1 MNSYFTVLEFMT
13 LGFVVG
19 IWCTSIAFLAGI
31 FVGGFAPTLSNVLA
45 LIMFPLFSLTGVMV
59 VLKSNKLFTLENYF
73 KVSVL
78 KHRQQFFSMLPI
90 LATLVWADIWLTI
103 RHSGLEMD
111 ALFVTGIALAI
122 AWVPLMRYYYLKSV
136 W

>member
-19 IWCTSIAFLAGI
+19 IWGTSVAFLVGI
-31 FVGGFAPTLSNVLA
+31 FAGGFQPTLSNFLA
-45 LIMFPLFSLTGVMV
+45 LIMFPLFSLTGAMV

-73 KVSVL
+73 KISVL
-78 KHRQQFFSMLPI
+78 THRQQFYAMMPV
-90 LATLVWADIWLTI
+90 LATLVWADLWLTI
-103 RHSGLEMD
+103 RHNGPEMD
-111 ALFVTGIALAI
+111 ALFLAGIALAI
-122 AWVPLMRYYYLKSV
+122 AWVPLMRYYYLRSA